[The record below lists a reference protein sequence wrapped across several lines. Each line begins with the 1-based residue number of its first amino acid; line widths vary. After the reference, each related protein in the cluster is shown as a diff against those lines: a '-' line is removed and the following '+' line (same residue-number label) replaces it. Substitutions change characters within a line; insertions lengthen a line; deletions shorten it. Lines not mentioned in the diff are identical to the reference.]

1 MNFELTA
8 DQQTLKNNYELF
20 CQREIAPHAGMLDQ
34 GSGAEIREIM
44 TNNLKKLSDFGY
56 FAMFHGAEYGGTQE
70 TALSQALAGETIAK
84 ACPSTFLSAITNAEK
99 FSLMLSH
106 FGNHAQRKKYI
117 PDVIRG
123 SCIGTLAV
131 YESEPGSDATAM
143 QTSAV
148 KKSGRW
154 VINGAKS
161 FVVNASIADVFLIL
175 AYTDASSGS
184 ESGMSCFILEKNTP
198 GLSVS
203 DEWEKMGCRGAPV
216 CDIGLHNC
224 EVTDD
229 SILYEIGKGYEI
241 LSRAAEGGKVS
252 TALASLGITSA
263 CLEEAGRHSKQRK
276 SYGRVIN
283 RYQEVAF
290 KLSDIMILNDL
301 SRLMIYKA
309 IWARETGDHE
319 SAVLSSC
326 AKVFATEAAT
336 QAANLAVQIFGGHGY
351 MKNCM
356 VERLYRDAK
365 LGDLM
370 DGTSELQRIFIAKIL
385 TDQFSR

>member
-1 MNFELTA
+1 MNYELTP
-8 DQQTLKNNYELF
+8 DQMILNNKYMLF
-20 CQREIAPHAGMLDQ
+20 CQREIAPHAVMLDK
-34 GSGAEIREIM
+34 GSGADIREIM
-44 TNNLKKLSDFGY
+44 KNNLKKLSDFGY
-56 FAMFHGAEYGGTQE
+56 FAMFHSTEYGGTQE
-70 TALSQALAGETIAK
+70 TALSQALAGEAIAK

-99 FSLMLSH
+99 FSLVLSH
-106 FGNHAQRKKYI
+106 FGGHAQRKKYI

-123 SCIGTLAV
+123 SAIGTLAV

-143 QTSAV
+143 QTIAV
-148 KKSGRW
+148 KKSDGW
-154 VINGAKS
+154 VINGTKS

-175 AYTDASSGS
+175 AYTDASSGA

-203 DEWEKMGCRGAPV
+203 DEWEKMGYRGAPV
-216 CDIGLHNC
+216 SDIELRNC
-224 EVTDD
+224 EVMDD
-229 SILYEIGKGYEI
+229 SLLHEIGKGYEI
-241 LSRAAEGGKVS
+241 LSRAAELGKIS

-263 CLEEAGRHSKQRK
+263 CLEEAGRHSKERK

-309 IWARETGDHE
+309 IWARETGHHE

-365 LGDLM
+365 LGELM
-370 DGTSELQRIFIAKIL
+370 DGTSELQRVFIAKNL